1 MDDKKMTPSEGL
13 ELKEAPANYAKRGL
27 HWVGFGKCTDRV
39 VVVPDGVR
47 YIGYKEESR
56 YEYDNFDTQHS
67 RGGWAVY
74 HVPTRLVIPSFV
86 EEIHIPASVT
96 SISDKAFDLISPKVR
111 LFVDKDNSFY
121 DVMDNKIIDKKR

>member
-13 ELKEAPANYAKRGL
+13 ELKEAPSNYVKRGL
-27 HWVGFGKCTDRV
+27 HLVGFGKCTDRIV
-39 VVVPDGVR
+39 VIPDGVR

-56 YEYDNFDTQHS
+56 YEYDSFDTQHS

-74 HVPTRLVIPSFV
+74 HVPARLIIPSFV

-96 SISDKAFDLISPKVR
+96 SISDEAFDLIPQNVR
-111 LFVDKDNSFY
+111 LFVDKENSFY
-121 DVMDNKIIDKKR
+121 EVKDNKIVVKKG